1 MAKLVAL
8 GALLGAILG
17 LAACAP
23 LSVGAPLTSELGR
36 LRNEPIPATY
46 YPTATLP
53 PTWTPPPRPTRPSP
67 TVALPSA
74 TPTPSATATPEPTAT
89 PSPTLPPPTQAP
101 SPPTLTP
108 IPTLAPAPLP
118 TIAPAA
124 AEAAPRAFALAANA
138 QDASPS
144 AACPVVASGYDL
156 VPFEGPPYKGNALTD
171 HNADLR
177 LSVIGIAPADAPPT
191 LVDYN
196 GPTDPD
202 APKLHG
208 LFQPNRVPTFLRAYL
223 RFDWVWDE
231 GRGEPYGWRG
241 GLNLDWPAAALELA
255 TAPGETIYPPS
266 RSPLIYG
273 GGAIA
278 LVLFADEREL
288 TLGYSRHDDV
298 GAGYVV
304 HLLNLCVDPNL
315 VALYRAQLN
324 NGRRATGHLPAVR
337 NAQPIGTAAGA
348 LIVAVRDRGAFLD
361 PRSRKDWWPR

>member
-1 MAKLVAL
+1 MSKPVVF
-8 GALLGAILG
+8 GAMVSITLG

-23 LSVGAPLTSELGR
+23 LSISVPFTSDSDQPY
-36 LRNEPIPATY
+36 NEPIPATY
-46 YPTATLP
+46 YPTATP
-53 PTWTPPPRPTRPSP
+53 IPTWTPPPRPTRTLP
-67 TVALPSA
+67 TIAPPSA
-74 TPTPSATATPEPTAT
+74 TPAPSPTATPEPTAA
-89 PSPTLPPPTQAP
+89 PSSPTPPPL
-101 SPPTLTP
+101 PPTLTP
-108 IPTLAPAPLP
+108 VPTLVPASLP
-118 TIAPAA
+118 TIAPTA
-124 AEAAPRAFALAANA
+124 AEAAPRAFAFAANA
-138 QDASPS
+138 QDASMS
-144 AACPVVASGYDL
+144 DAACPVVASDYDL
-156 VPFEGPPYKGNALTD
+156 VPFEGPPYKHNALTD

-177 LSVIGIAPADAPPT
+177 LSVIGIAPTDAPPT

-196 GPTDPD
+196 GPADPD

-208 LFQPNRVPTFLRAYL
+208 LFQANRAPTLLRAYL

-231 GRGEPYGWRG
+231 GQGEPYGRRG

-255 TAPGETIYPPS
+255 AAPGETIYPPS
-266 RSPLIYG
+266 RSAVIYG

-298 GAGYVV
+298 GAGYVI

-337 NAQPIGTAAGA
+337 DAQPVGTATGP

-361 PRSRKDWWPR
+361 PRSRKDWWPH